1 MKFKIEGIEAVQR
14 EIESLSD
21 DKMKRREILKILR
34 RQAKPILSAIQANT
48 PEADKVVTFR
58 GVEYDPGNL
67 RRSMAIKTGRS
78 KDYPNVLVGPRQ
90 TKKGK
95 TPIKYDGFY
104 AFWIQYGTI
113 YQKPNDFIW
122 KAAAP
127 LLDSVHTTASA
138 ETKKYIEK
146 KIRTLNL

>member
-34 RQAKPILSAIQANT
+34 RQTKPILSAVQANT
-48 PEADKVVTFR
+48 PEADKVGIFK
-58 GVEYDPGNL
+58 GVKYDPGNL

-78 KDYPNVLVGPRQ
+78 KEYPNVLVGPRQ
-90 TKKGK
+90 GKKAK
-95 TPIKYDGFY
+95 NYDGFY
-104 AFWIQYGTI
+104 AWWIQYGTI
-113 YQKPNDFIW
+113 YKKPNDFIW